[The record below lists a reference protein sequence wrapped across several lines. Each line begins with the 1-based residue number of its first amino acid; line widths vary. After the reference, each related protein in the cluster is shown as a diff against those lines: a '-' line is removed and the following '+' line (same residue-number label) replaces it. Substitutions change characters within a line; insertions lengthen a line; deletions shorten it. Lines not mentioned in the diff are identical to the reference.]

1 MGDYFHE
8 LNGCRE
14 EAHPDS
20 FCLPR
25 AKALVSAVQEAEDYT
40 LVQLLSRPLPDKKK
54 AEVLI
59 VDVVCDGVPS
69 QNQVG
74 IKYSER
80 LALWVP
86 DDEAALVEVLA
97 LRRSFP
103 VLIHQ
108 NNGTRNGP
116 ASLCLYFEPISTV
129 TRTWT
134 PQRFLRRI
142 QWWLEQSAK
151 GELHPA
157 DQPVEHLFF
166 ASNFELVLPWNF
178 DELRHKGDIKMAL
191 VRSPSRPD
199 GGCTFCLKPIGS
211 GSNLSKGLASYIE
224 LTLPSLV
231 QGLVERDPCTLG
243 ELSDL
248 LAQRGAN
255 LLPQL
260 NAALS
265 DGIGSDGLPM
275 GVTETCVVIILH
287 IPMVRE
293 LGGEVQRIARRAFFI
308 SENLHQLG
316 VKTGALILHD
326 KQYYAVAAKIEGSFL
341 APDPVTEWK
350 NESIFPMSVL
360 QFPDRAAALKQSSV
374 NHKSPHGVLIG
385 GGSLGSAMLN
395 LWTRSGWGEWSVID
409 KDHVKPH
416 NLVRHIAFADHIGEL
431 KCNVAAELSTAATDG
446 AVKVT
451 AINGDACDLGAQTI
465 QESLRNANLIV
476 DASAA
481 LDFPRQSSFQS
492 NLPRHAT
499 VFITPNGN
507 GSVLMMEDHDRKI
520 RLRSLEAQYYRALIR
535 QPWGARHLDGNLST
549 YWSGASCRDISVA
562 MPYSRVMVH
571 ASTLAEQVM
580 LNTQADAARIR
591 VWDRDAQT
599 GGISTYE
606 IEPIPERQLDF
617 GDLAVFF
624 DEGLAAHLNVLRL
637 SALPNETGG
646 VLLGYYD
653 FNVNAIVIVDA
664 LPAPTDSQASYSS
677 FDRGTDGLL
686 AAVQEA
692 SRRTADIVGYIGEW
706 HSHPPGHAATPSR
719 DDLVQLVEISLGMHM
734 DGLPALQLIVGE
746 DEIHVLQGTMKS

>member
-1 MGDYFHE
+1 MGADFHE
-8 LNGCRE
+8 LNGFRE

-25 AKALVSAVQEAEDYT
+25 AKDLVSAVQEAEDYT
-40 LVQLLSRPLPDKKK
+40 LVQLLSSTLPDKKK

-59 VDVVCDGVPS
+59 IDVVCDGVPS

-74 IKYSER
+74 IKYRER

-86 DDEAALVEVLA
+86 DDAAALIEVLA
-97 LRRSFP
+97 LRKSFP
-103 VLIHQ
+103 VLMHQ
-108 NNGTRNGP
+108 NNGTHNGP

-157 DQPVEHLFF
+157 DQPVEQLFF

-178 DELRHKGDIKMAL
+178 DELRNKEDIKMAL

-211 GSNLSKGLASYIE
+211 ASNLSKGLASYIE
-224 LTLPSLV
+224 LTLPTLV
-231 QGLVERDPCTLG
+231 QGLVERDPFTLG
-243 ELSDL
+243 ELSSL
-248 LAQRGAN
+248 LAQRGVN
-255 LLPQL
+255 LLPLL

-265 DGIGSDGLPM
+265 DGIGSG
-275 GVTETCVVIILH
+275 GVPIGDVETCAVIILH

-293 LGGEVQRIARRAFFI
+293 PGGDVQRIACRAFLI
-308 SENLHQLG
+308 SENVHQLG
-316 VKTGALILHD
+316 VKTGALTLHE
-326 KQYYAVAAKIEGSFL
+326 KRYFAVAAKVEGSFL
-341 APDPVTEWK
+341 AHEPVSEWK
-350 NESIFPMSVL
+350 DEPIFPMSVL
-360 QFPDRAAALKQSSV
+360 KFPDSPAALKQSSV
-374 NHKSPHGVLIG
+374 NYKGPRGVLVG
-385 GGSLGSAMLN
+385 AGSLGSAMLN

-416 NLVRHIAFADHIGEL
+416 NLVRHIAFADHVGEL

-476 DASAA
+476 DVSAA

-499 VFITPNGN
+499 VFVTPNGN

-580 LNTQADAARIR
+580 LYTQADAANIRI
-591 VWDRDAQT
+591 WDRDAET
-599 GGISTYE
+599 GGISTYN
-606 IEPIPERQLDF
+606 IEPKPERQLDF
-617 GDLAVFF
+617 DDLAVFF
-624 DEGLAAHLNVLRL
+624 DEGLAAHLNELRL
-637 SALPNETGG
+637 RALPNETGG

-664 LPAPTDSQASYSS
+664 LPAPSDSQASYGS
-677 FDRGTDGLL
+677 FERGTVGLL

-692 SRRTADIVGYIGEW
+692 SRRTADIVGYVGEW
-706 HSHPPGHAATPSR
+706 HSHPPGHSATPSR
-719 DDLVQLVEISLGMHM
+719 DDVVQLFEISLGMHM

-746 DEIHVLQGTMKS
+746 DDIQVLQGKMKS